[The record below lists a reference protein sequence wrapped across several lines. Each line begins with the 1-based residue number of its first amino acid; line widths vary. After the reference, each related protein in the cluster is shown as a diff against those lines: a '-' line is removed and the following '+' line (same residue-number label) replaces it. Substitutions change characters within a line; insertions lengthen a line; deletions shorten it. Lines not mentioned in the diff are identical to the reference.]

1 MRNCR
6 FRHFW
11 LLLLLAGCQ
20 SAQPRTDA
28 LPASQPAQLEPG
40 GSPHAALDPDA
51 ASSQQPINAPTS
63 PNARPIPTA
72 AGRFERDP
80 LSYLRMSLDKSA
92 KLDGYSLLF
101 VRQER
106 RGFFK
111 SLQPPERIQA
121 WFRRSPFSVRMK
133 WLDPGIKYGESTYVE
148 GQNDGRV
155 LFVPND
161 TPLNLP
167 QRIYRVSPATPVTW
181 GECRYP
187 VTDFGIEL
195 LLRHTLETIAADP
208 TAKLTY
214 LGEVTPADEDRRAH
228 CIRIDYSREQHP
240 APLQKLYFDVKTDL
254 PIRTEMLFADE
265 SIDTVYAY
273 RDLHADRSMT
283 EDDFVLEY
291 EKARAAQTTAGSNP

>member
-1 MRNCR
+1 MKNVPA
-6 FRHFW
+6 RHFW
-11 LLLLLAGCQ
+11 ILLLLAGCQ
-20 SAQPRTDA
+20 SAQPRPDPLSTSQPRKDARNVPDSSPNPDAPSQRPSGSPAIAENA
-28 LPASQPAQLEPG
+28 LPAPKAARGLE
-40 GSPHAALDPDA
+40 S
-51 ASSQQPINAPTS
+51 
-63 PNARPIPTA
+63 
-72 AGRFERDP
+72 DP
-80 LSYLRMSLDKSA
+80 LAYLQSSLEKCT
-92 KLDGYSLLF
+92 KLDGYALLF

-106 RGFFK
+106 RGLFK

-121 WFRRSPFSVRMK
+121 WFRRAPFSVRMK

-167 QRIYRVSPATPVTW
+167 QRVYRVSTATPVTW

-195 LLRHTLETIAADP
+195 LLKHTLETVAADP
-208 TAKLTY
+208 TARLTY
-214 LGEVTPADEDRRAH
+214 LGEVMPADDDRRAH
-228 CIRIDYSREQHP
+228 CIRIDYSPEQHP
-240 APLQKLYFDVKTDL
+240 APLQKLYFDTKTDL

-265 SIDTVYAY
+265 SIDTIYAY
-273 RDLHADRSMT
+273 RDLRADRPMT
-283 EDDFVLEY
+283 DDDFVLEY